1 MSKCFGG
8 LAAAL
13 LLASASLPA
22 SAQPEAQAADQPARW
37 HLDGSTTRCVLTR
50 RLAGSPVPATFIL
63 RTLPG
68 SGRYEIILG
77 SPDFPAEIRQFRGEK
92 VSLSLTPGMDGS
104 VEVPGSWVDLPDSL
118 GQGLAI
124 GPLPADLM
132 PVFAASTSLVIGAE
146 GGGEAGRWTVPV
158 AGRAAEAVSY
168 CESEKLAE
176 WGADPAGLADGA
188 TRAQP
193 SGDTAGWVTPR
204 QLGLNDTLASLAY
217 TGVYRLGIG
226 TDGRVTDC
234 ALLESAG
241 NVDLSLGC
249 RILTRVARYSPARDA
264 AGKAVRSVAV
274 HVVDVRR
281 QTDIRFIE
289 G

>member
-1 MSKCFGG
+1 MSKRLGA
-8 LAAAL
+8 LAAFL
-13 LLASASLPA
+13 LLASAAFPA
-22 SAQPEAQAADQPARW
+22 SAQPEAQPAAEPARW
-37 HLDGSTTRCVLTR
+37 HLDGTTSRCVLTR
-50 RLAGSPVPATFIL
+50 RLAGSPAPATFIL

-68 SGRYEIILG
+68 SGRYEIILA
-77 SPDFPAEIRQFRGEK
+77 SPDFPAEIRQLGDDQIRL
-92 VSLSLTPGMDGS
+92 SLSPAMDGS
-104 VEVPGSWVDLPDSL
+104 VEVPASWVDLPEPL

-132 PVFAASTSLVIGAE
+132 AVFAASTSLTIGAE
-146 GGGEAGRWTVPV
+146 GGGETARWTLPV
-158 AGRAAEAVSY
+158 AARAAEAVSY

-176 WGADPAGLADGA
+176 WGADPAGLAVGA
-188 TRAQP
+188 TQAQP
-193 SGDTAGWVTPR
+193 SGDKAAWVTPR
-204 QLGLNDTLASLAY
+204 QLGLNDALATLAY
-217 TGVYRLGIG
+217 TGVFRLGIG

-249 RILTRVARYSPARDA
+249 RILTRVARYSAARDA
-264 AGKAVRSVAV
+264 AGNAVRSVAV

-281 QTDIRFIE
+281 RTDIRIIE